1 MSKDIDLRPP
11 LGKEQVAK
19 ELEEIIDNNPLKD
32 DLCPL
37 CGSLLAYC
45 PQGEF
50 CTNPKCSYAL

>member
-1 MSKDIDLRPP
+1 M
-11 LGKEQVAK
+11 AK

-37 CGSLLAYC
+37 CGSSLAYC